1 MGAVQGTHVSVTIDN
16 TAAARITADAR
27 TRVIHILAETGM
39 ILCFEST
46 HCGSNNTIGHVGA
59 FAYPFGHL

>member
-39 ILCFEST
+39 ILSFMVHKASV
-46 HCGSNNTIGHVGA
+46 HPLW
-59 FAYPFGHL
+59 F

>member
-39 ILCFEST
+39 ILF
-46 HCGSNNTIGHVGA
+46 HALNPPIVVLII
-59 FAYPFGHL
+59 P